1 VDPRINYLLLCNTM
15 LGNFIAGTSSRI
27 FGISLP
33 TVANALDTDIA
44 GVSWALISFSLSNL
58 GFVLIFSRIG
68 DMFGREKLYSVG
80 FGIFAVGSLLCG
92 LSQNILQLVQFRMLQ
107 GMGAAMTQSV
117 GRALAAEAVPDDQGS
132 KVQGLM
138 TTAFHT
144 GFLLGPTIGGLIID
158 YIHWRVIFF
167 FLVPLATLSGIL
179 AFINRNRSIHL
190 VKRQPID
197 YLGSALLVATSTSLV
212 LLLNPRI
219 REALGPEISLLTYVG
234 FPIFF
239 LAFLT
244 RELKASSPIINLHL
258 FKIRLFT
265 FSCITLLIVSF
276 THGLQG
282 FLLPFYLQEVLHL
295 SPTFMGILFMSAP
308 IFTVTL
314 APISGHVADRIGPRI
329 PATAGLIMMFSSIL
343 VGTLL
348 RPNSHWALP
357 ALMLAFGG
365 LGNGLFNA
373 PNHGAIMGS
382 VPKVDRGFANGTIQ
396 VCFNLGHMMGISFAT
411 FLMTTIYQYYTGQSG
426 GATTDD
432 PQAFVSSLNYTFRIA
447 LIIITLALGTSLMR
461 GQKREEAAMD
471 KGSLEKTKT

>member
-1 VDPRINYLLLCNTM
+1 MDPRINYLLLCNTM

-33 TVANALDTDIA
+33 TVANALNTDIT
-44 GVSWALISFSLSNL
+44 GVSWALISFILSNL
-58 GFVLIFSRIG
+58 GFVLIFGKIG
-68 DMFGREKLYSVG
+68 DMFGREKLYSIG
-80 FGIFAVGSLLCG
+80 FGTFAVSSLLCG
-92 LSQNILQLVQFRMLQ
+92 LSQNILQLILFRMLQ

-158 YIHWRVIFF
+158 YFHWRVIFF
-167 FLVPLATLSGIL
+167 FLVPLAILGGIL
-179 AFINRNRSIHL
+179 AFFNTKRSIQPL
-190 VKRQPID
+190 KREPID
-197 YLGSALLVATSTSLV
+197 VLGSALLVATSTSLV
-212 LLLNPRI
+212 LLFNPQI
-219 REALGPEISLLTYVG
+219 REALGAEFSVLTYLG

-244 RELKASSPIINLHL
+244 RELKAASPIVNLQL
-258 FKIRLFT
+258 FRIRLFT
-265 FSCITLLIVSF
+265 LSCVTLLIVSF
-276 THGLQG
+276 THGMQG

-295 SPTFMGILFMSAP
+295 SPTFMGVLFMSAP

-314 APISGHVADRIGPRI
+314 APISGHVADRIGPKI
-329 PATAGLIMMFSSIL
+329 PATAGLVMMICSIL
-343 VGTLL
+343 VGILL
-348 RPNSHWALP
+348 RPNSHWSLP

-382 VPKVDRGFANGTIQ
+382 VPKVNRGFANGSIQ
-396 VCFNLGHMMGISFAT
+396 VSFNIGHMIGISFAT
-411 FLMTTIYQYYTGQSG
+411 FIMTMLYQIYTGETG
-426 GATTDD
+426 GATTDN
-432 PQAFVSSLNYTFRIA
+432 PQAFVASLNFTFMV
-447 LIIITLALGTSLMR
+447 ALGIMTFALVTSLLR
-461 GQKREEAAMD
+461 GKKQEEAPIEE
-471 KGSLEKTKT
+471 GTLEKSKN